1 MPATSAG
8 MTGRYGVL
16 YHPPMTKLLRQSLTA
31 YGAPLCETIVECPQP
46 RGTEVLVRIHRCGVC
61 HSDLHMQD
69 GYFLLGDDKKL
80 DVRAGRTLPFTLGHE
95 IAGVVERAGDAAEGA
110 TPGQAVA
117 VYPWIGCGQ
126 CPACRRG
133 DENICAAPRHLGI
146 QADGG
151 FASHVL
157 VPHPRYLI
165 TYAPLSASFAA
176 TLMCSGLT
184 AYAALKRLAA
194 HAALGPALLVG
205 MGGVGMMGL
214 ALARAMFSHA
224 PLVADIDAGKR
235 EAALAAGAAAAFD
248 PADSGAR
255 KAVMAASGGGV
266 YAACDFVGSE
276 RSLAF
281 ATGALAKGGKALVT
295 GLFGGTFAMPVA
307 MFGLKAITIEGIQ
320 TGTLA
325 EARELIALART
336 GRLGAPPLAERPLGE
351 AQAALDALRG
361 GKVIGRVV
369 LTA

>member
-1 MPATSAG
+1 MAKI
-8 MTGRYGVL
+8 
-16 YHPPMTKLLRQSLTA
+16 HRQSLTA
-31 YGAPLCETIVECPQP
+31 YASPLCETIVECPQP
-46 RGTEVLVRIHRCGVC
+46 RGTEVLVRIDRCGVC

-69 GYFLLGDDKKL
+69 GYFALGNERKL

-95 IAGVVERAGDAAEGA
+95 IAGVIERAGADAEGA
-110 TPGQAVA
+110 TPGRPVA

-126 CPACRRG
+126 CAACKRG

-146 QADGG
+146 QVDGG
-151 FASHVL
+151 YATHVL
-157 VPHPRYLI
+157 IPHPRYLI
-165 TYAPLSASFAA
+165 DYAPLTPSLAA

-214 ALARAMFSHA
+214 ALARVMFAHA
-224 PLVADIDAGKR
+224 PIVADVDAAKR

-248 PADSGAR
+248 PADPGAR
-255 KAVMAASGGGV
+255 KALLAATGGGA
-266 YAACDFVGSE
+266 YAVCDFVGSE
-276 RSLAF
+276 HSLAF

-295 GLFGGTFAMPVA
+295 GLFGGSFTMPVA
-307 MFGLKAITIEGIQ
+307 MFSLKAIAIEGIQ

-325 EARELIALART
+325 EAREVVDLAR
-336 GRLGAPPLAERPLGE
+336 RWKLAAPVLTERPL
-351 AQAALDALRG
+351 AQAQATLEALRAG
-361 GKVIGRVV
+361 RVVGRVV